1 MHVAPLSTPASGC
14 PLSYLSSDA
23 NTEHATAYMPIAHTP
38 IAPAAATVARAT
50 EAIRERYHARQFV
63 AALRSASYDAG
74 VMRARRS
81 VLLVATL
88 AVAVSLAASAPAFAA
103 PPDKTACAASYEQAQ
118 RLRRGK
124 KLVKAREALL
134 VCVQDSCPEILRTD
148 CTTWLSQ
155 VDASLPTV
163 VFEARGADGV
173 FLPDV
178 TVSSGGEIVVSHLDG
193 NAIAFDPGERTLRF
207 EHAGAKAIEQSFV
220 VREGEKLQKIAVVFP
235 DVGAPPSQS
244 EAKPPVKTDAPPA
257 PSSAPPISVTPSP
270 TRDAGTPSAAIPW
283 TVWTLGGVGV
293 AGLGVFGVF
302 AISGYSDVT
311 GKLSRCDPNCPH
323 ADVQSV
329 RTKYLIGDVGLVV
342 GALALGGAAYIY
354 FFGRDKDAAR
364 ASVGAS
370 MTPGGAR
377 AFVGGS
383 F

>member
-1 MHVAPLSTPASGC
+1 
-14 PLSYLSSDA
+14 
-23 NTEHATAYMPIAHTP
+23 
-38 IAPAAATVARAT
+38 
-50 EAIRERYHARQFV
+50 
-63 AALRSASYDAG
+63 
-74 VMRARRS
+74 MRARRS
-81 VLLVATL
+81 AVIVATL
-88 AVAVSLAASAPAFAA
+88 VLASFAPANAIAA
-103 PPDKTACAASYEQAQ
+103 PPDKTTCAASYEQAQ
-118 RLRRGK
+118 RLRRSK
-124 KLVKAREALL
+124 KLVKARDALL

-235 DVGAPPSQS
+235 DIGAPPSPS
-244 EAKPPVKTDAPPA
+244 PPETKPPVKTDAPPA
-257 PSSAPPISVTPSP
+257 PSTAPPISVTPPPS
-270 TRDAGTPSAAIPW
+270 RDAGAPSAPIPW
-283 TVWTLGGVGV
+283 SVWTLGGFGV

-311 GKLSRCDPNCPH
+311 GKLSRCEPSCSH

-329 RTKYLIGDVGLVV
+329 RTRYLIGDVGLVV

-377 AFVGGS
+377 AFVGAS

>member
-1 MHVAPLSTPASGC
+1 M
-14 PLSYLSSDA
+14 
-23 NTEHATAYMPIAHTP
+23 
-38 IAPAAATVARAT
+38 AAA
-50 EAIRERYHARQFV
+50 
-63 AALRSASYDAG
+63 RSASYDAG
-74 VMRARRS
+74 VMRACRS
-81 VLLVATL
+81 AGIVATL
-88 AVAVSLAASAPAFAA
+88 ACALASLAPAIAIAA
-103 PPDKTACAASYEQAQ
+103 PPDKTTCAASYEQAQ
-118 RLRRGK
+118 RLRRSK

-178 TVSSGGEIVVSHLDG
+178 TVSSGGEVVVSHLDG

-235 DVGAPPSQS
+235 DIAAPPSLPDP
-244 EAKPPVKTDAPPA
+244 KPPSKTDAPPA
-257 PSSAPPISVTPSP
+257 PSSAPPISIAPPPS
-270 TRDAGTPSAAIPW
+270 RDAGAPSAPIPW

-311 GKLSRCDPNCPH
+311 GKLSRCEPSCPH
-323 ADVQSV
+323 SDVQSV
-329 RTKYLIGDVGLVV
+329 RTRYLIGDVGLVV

-354 FFGRDKDAAR
+354 FFGRDKDTAR

-377 AFVGGS
+377 AFVGAS